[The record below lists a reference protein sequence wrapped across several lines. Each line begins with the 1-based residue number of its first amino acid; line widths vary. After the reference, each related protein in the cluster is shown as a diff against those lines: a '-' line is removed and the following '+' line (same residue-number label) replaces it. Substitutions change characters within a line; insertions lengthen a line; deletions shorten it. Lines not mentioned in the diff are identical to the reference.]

1 VPPHIRVDRTAF
13 ERHSRP
19 FRKRVLPAIAAIA
32 IVAGSC
38 APLPPTA
45 VLGPDP
51 SDPSVRVPGVQYRS
65 AVASYRSR
73 RPVEPGPWANQNE
86 SAKPNAGGE

>member
-19 FRKRVLPAIAAIA
+19 FRKPVLPAIAAIA

-38 APLPPTA
+38 ATRPPA
-45 VLGPDP
+45 ALGPDP
-51 SDPSVRVPGVQYRS
+51 SDPSARVPSVQYRS
-65 AVASYRSR
+65 AIASYRSR
-73 RPVEPGPWANQNE
+73 RPVEPGPWPKQNE